1 MNSLPTRIKEI
12 ADSLTR
18 PATEEESKSLCDYLK
33 RGMSLKPP
41 AKELKILEGCA
52 AYLASVEKPS
62 FADLLTAT
70 YVLNGERLA
79 VAPYPSEEEID
90 IDVFTK
96 ELEELDLAAP
106 PTTVSTPPKT

>member
-1 MNSLPTRIKEI
+1 MSSLPNRIKQI

-18 PATEEESKSLCDYLK
+18 PATKHESESLCNYLK

-41 AKELKILEGCA
+41 SKELKVLEECA
-52 AYLASVEKPS
+52 SYLASLEKPS

-70 YVLNGERLA
+70 YVLNGEKMA
-79 VAPYPSEEEID
+79 VAPYPSEDEID

-96 ELEELDLAAP
+96 ELEELDLAASNK
-106 PTTVSTPPKT
+106 VSTHLDG